1 MEHFGYRD
9 AYTMIKHQFPNET
22 PFTMRTFK
30 KKQIELY
37 GKELKS
43 SSDISAMLCNLV
55 AKGFLNRLPN
65 KSEDGLQ
72 MYAMPLNP
80 PELPPISEKTRKFF
94 ERRKIAAQNASYKR
108 RWTAKLLLKVIDEK
122 FPNNLIFSMDDL
134 AREGKITSTSLGT
147 MLRNLT
153 TKGEL
158 KVMEKRGPQGRML
171 YRRLP
176 LPEETQAPEQTQEK
190 GSDLPVNFDAQPPA
204 QETTQEE
211 VENPINES
219 IAPEKPI
226 VTDDRPMR
234 VPMSKEV
241 LEALDIPLSILGEAV
256 YNRMRDLILATYEYE
271 KQVASR
277 DREIDS
283 LKKRMTEQFKTI
295 EMLNSRIRQIND
307 NNNKPNIPRP
317 DAIAKLHEVAKFS
330 TLRQKH

>member
-37 GKELKS
+37 GKELKG

-65 KSEDGLQ
+65 KSEDGLK

-94 ERRKIAAQNASYKR
+94 ERRKTEGQNMSCKR
-108 RWTAKLLLKVIDEK
+108 RWTAKLMLKVIDEK

-153 TKGEL
+153 AKGEL

-171 YRRLP
+171 YQRLP
-176 LPEETQAPEQTQEK
+176 LPEETQAPEQNLEK
-190 GSDLPVNFDAQPPA
+190 GSDLPVNSDAQLPA
-204 QETTQEE
+204 QEQ
-211 VENPINES
+211 VENPMNES
-219 IAPEKPI
+219 KAPEKPV
-226 VTDDRPMR
+226 VTDDRPLR
-234 VPMSKEV
+234 VPMSREV

-256 YNRMRDLILATYEYE
+256 YNRMRDLILSNYEYE